1 MNFLPK
7 KLLSRF
13 VLLIATLL
21 IVSQLVSLKIFDN
34 FEREP
39 RAEAL
44 AQEIITVVNFTKAA
58 LYAAAPSKR
67 IQLFRE
73 INDIGDIKVYA
84 AFPFESIEP
93 IPNDPFLK
101 LVVKKITARIPSGNF
116 VVINHY
122 DIPGV
127 WVSFEIDG
135 DMFWVVVPRLITDR
149 PFPWH
154 WIGWGIVIAILA
166 ISGAYITTKR
176 ISRPINNLID
186 AADKIRNG
194 HNVSKLP
201 LDSVT
206 EFRELSEAFN
216 EMAEVLSKVSK
227 ERKFLLAS
235 VSHDIRTPL
244 TRIRLASEMLPS
256 NSSALKESLEEDI
269 IEINDILNQFLDF
282 ARGFQDE
289 PKTPINL
296 GKLLK
301 DIQTKHKRMGQT
313 FTLKKKN
320 IRTDIPKK
328 LFIDVRPIAFQRC
341 LDNLINNAFFY
352 STGKVILEATLFEES
367 FTISIMDNGPGIPE
381 DQKSKL
387 LLPFERVDEARG
399 NKGGSGLGLTIADRI
414 VKAHDGK
421 LELINRPEGG
431 LDVKITIPIITA

>member
-1 MNFLPK
+1 LNFLPK
-7 KLLSRF
+7 KLLSRL

-73 INDIGDIKVYA
+73 INNIGDIKVYA
-84 AFPFESIEP
+84 AYPFESIEP

-206 EFRELSEAFN
+206 EFRKLSEAFN

-244 TRIRLASEMLPS
+244 TRIRLASEMLPA
-256 NSSALKESLEEDI
+256 NSSSLKESLEEDI

-289 PKTPINL
+289 SKVPVNL

-301 DIQTKHKRMGQT
+301 DIQTKHKRMGQN
-313 FTLKKKN
+313 FSLKKKN

-328 LFIDVRPIAFQRC
+328 LFIDLRKLAFQRC

-352 STGKVILEATLFEES
+352 SKGAVILEAVLLEES
-367 FTISIMDNGPGIPE
+367 FTISIIDNGPGIPE

-421 LELINRPEGG
+421 LELINRPTGG
-431 LDVKITIPIITA
+431 LTAKITIPIISA

>member
-1 MNFLPK
+1 LNFLPK
-7 KLLSRF
+7 RLLTRF

-39 RAEAL
+39 RAAAL
-44 AQEIITVVNFTKAA
+44 AQEIITIVNFTKAS

-73 INDIGDIKVYA
+73 INAIGDVTIYA
-84 AFPFESIEP
+84 AYPFESIEP
-93 IPNDPFLK
+93 IPDDPFLQ
-101 LVVKKITARIPSGNF
+101 LVVEKISSQLLPGTF
-116 VVINHY
+116 VAINHY

-135 DMFWVVVPRLITDR
+135 DMFWVVVPRLIRDR

-154 WIGWGIVIAILA
+154 WIGWGILIAILA
-166 ISGAYITTKR
+166 IFGAYITTKR
-176 ISRPINNLID
+176 ISRPIDNLID
-186 AADKIRNG
+186 AAEKIRNG
-194 HNVSKLP
+194 HNVEKLP

-216 EMAEVLSKVSK
+216 EMTEALSKVSK
-227 ERKFLLAS
+227 ERQFLLAS

-244 TRIRLASEMLPS
+244 TRIRLASEMLPP
-256 NSSALKESLEEDI
+256 NSLSLKESLEEDI
-269 IEINDILNQFLDF
+269 IEINEILNQFLDF

-289 PKTPINL
+289 PKIPVNL

-301 DIQTKHKRMGQT
+301 DIQTKHKRMGHI
-313 FTLKKKN
+313 FILKKKN

-328 LFIDVRPIAFQRC
+328 LFIDLRPLAFQRC

-352 STGKVILEATLFEES
+352 SKGKVIMEASLLEES
-367 FTISIMDNGPGIPE
+367 FTISIIDNGPGIPE
-381 DQKSKL
+381 EQKATL
-387 LLPFERVDEARG
+387 LQPFERVDDARG

-414 VKAHDGK
+414 IKAHDGK
-421 LELINRPEGG
+421 LELINRSEGG
-431 LDVKITIPIITA
+431 LDAKITIPIITA

>member
-1 MNFLPK
+1 LNFLPN

-44 AQEIITVVNFTKAA
+44 AQEIITIVNFTKAS

-73 INDIGDIKVYA
+73 INNIGDIKIYVAY
-84 AFPFESIEP
+84 PYESIKP
-93 IPNDPFLK
+93 IPDDPFLQ
-101 LVVKKITARIPSGNF
+101 LVVKKISARIPPGNF
-116 VVINHY
+116 VAINHY

-127 WVSFEIDG
+127 WVSFEIDA
-135 DMFWVVVPRLITDR
+135 DMFWVLVPRLIQDR

-154 WIGWGIVIAILA
+154 WIGWGLVIAILA
-166 ISGAYITTKR
+166 IFGAYITTKR
-176 ISRPINNLID
+176 ISRPLNNLID

-194 HNVSKLP
+194 HNVEKLP

-206 EFRELSEAFN
+206 EFRELSDAFN
-216 EMAEVLSKVSK
+216 EMADNLAQISK
-227 ERKFLLAS
+227 ERNFLLAS

-244 TRIRLASEMLPS
+244 TRIRLASEMLPP
-256 NSSALKESLEEDI
+256 NSSSLKESLEEDV

-289 PKTPINL
+289 PRVPVSL

-301 DIQTKHKRMGQT
+301 EIQMKHKRMGQN
-313 FTLKKKN
+313 FILKKKN
-320 IRTDIPKK
+320 IRNDIPKK
-328 LFIDVRPIAFQRC
+328 LFIDLRPLAFQRC

-352 STGKVILEATLFEES
+352 SKGKVILEATLLEES
-367 FTISIMDNGPGIPE
+367 FTISIIDNGPGIPE
-381 DQKSKL
+381 EQKSKL
-387 LLPFERVDEARG
+387 LKPFERVDEARG

-414 VKAHDGK
+414 IKAHDGK
-421 LELINRPEGG
+421 LELINRNEGG
-431 LDVKITIPIITA
+431 LDAKITIPIITA

>member
-1 MNFLPK
+1 LNFLPK
-7 KLLSRF
+7 RLLSRF

-39 RAEAL
+39 RAAAL
-44 AQEIITVVNFTKAA
+44 AQEIITIVNFTKAS

-73 INDIGDIKVYA
+73 INNIGDIKIYA

-93 IPNDPFLK
+93 IPDDPFLK
-101 LVVKKITARIPSGNF
+101 LVVEKITAKISPGSF

-135 DMFWVVVPRLITDR
+135 DMFWVVVPRLISDR

-166 ISGAYITTKR
+166 ILGAYVTTKR

-194 HNVSKLP
+194 HNVKKLP

-206 EFRELSEAFN
+206 EFRALSEAFN
-216 EMAEVLSKVSK
+216 EMTENLSKVNK

-244 TRIRLASEMLPS
+244 TRIRLASEMLPP
-256 NSSALKESLEEDI
+256 NSSSLKESLEADVM
-269 IEINDILNQFLDF
+269 EINDILNQFLDF
-282 ARGFQDE
+282 ARGFEDE
-289 PKTPINL
+289 PKIPVNL
-296 GKLLK
+296 GILLR
-301 DIQTKHKRMGQT
+301 DIQTKHKRMGQN
-313 FTLKKKN
+313 FILKKKN

-328 LFIDVRPIAFQRC
+328 LFIDLRPLAFQRC

-352 STGKVILEATLFEES
+352 SNGKVILEASLLEES
-367 FTISIMDNGPGIPE
+367 FTISIIDNGPGIPE
-381 DQKSKL
+381 EQKSKL
-387 LLPFERVDEARG
+387 LKPFERVDEARG

-414 VKAHDGK
+414 IKAHDGK

-431 LDVKITIPIITA
+431 LDAKITIPIISL

>member
-7 KLLSRF
+7 KLLSRL

-73 INDIGDIKVYA
+73 INNIGDIKVYA
-84 AFPFESIEP
+84 AYPFESIEP

-328 LFIDVRPIAFQRC
+328 LFIDIRPIAFQRC

-352 STGKVILEATLFEES
+352 STGKVILEATLLEES
-367 FTISIMDNGPGIPE
+367 FTISIIDDGPGIPE

>member
-1 MNFLPK
+1 MT
-7 KLLSRF
+7 RF

-21 IVSQLVSLKIFDN
+21 IVSQLVSLKIFDT

-44 AQEIITVVNFTKAA
+44 AKEIITIVNFTKAS

-67 IQLFRE
+67 INLFRE
-73 INDIGDIKVYA
+73 INNIGDIKIYA
-84 AFPFESIEP
+84 AYPFESIEP
-93 IPNDPFLK
+93 IPDDPFLK
-101 LVVKKITARIPSGNF
+101 LVVKKITSRIPPGSF

-135 DMFWVVVPRLITDR
+135 DMFWVLVPRLIQDR

-154 WIGWGIVIAILA
+154 WIGWGSLIAILA
-166 ISGAYITTKR
+166 IFGAYITTKR

-186 AADKIRNG
+186 AAEKIRNG
-194 HNVSKLP
+194 HNVVKLP

-206 EFRELSEAFN
+206 EFRELGEAFN
-216 EMAEVLSKVSK
+216 EMTENLSKVSK

-244 TRIRLASEMLPS
+244 TRIRLAAEMLPP
-256 NSSALKESLEEDI
+256 NSSSLKDSLEEDVL
-269 IEINDILNQFLDF
+269 EINNILNQFIDF
-282 ARGFQDE
+282 ARGFEDE
-289 PKTPINL
+289 PRVPVNL

-301 DIQTKHKRMGQT
+301 EIQTKHIRMGQN
-313 FTLKKKN
+313 FLLKKKN
-320 IRTDIPKK
+320 IRIDIPKK
-328 LFIDVRPIAFQRC
+328 LFIDLRSLAFQRC

-352 STGKVILEATLFEES
+352 SKGKVILEATLYEES
-367 FTISIMDNGPGIPE
+367 LTIDIIDDGPGIPE
-381 DQKSKL
+381 EDKAKL
-387 LLPFERVDEARG
+387 LEPFARVDKARG

-421 LELINRPEGG
+421 LELINRTEGG
-431 LDVKITIPIITA
+431 LSAKITIPIITA

>member
-7 KLLSRF
+7 KLLSRL

-73 INDIGDIKVYA
+73 INNIGDIKVYA
-84 AFPFESIEP
+84 AYPFESIEP

-154 WIGWGIVIAILA
+154 WIGWGILIAILA
-166 ISGAYITTKR
+166 IFGAYITTKR

-194 HNVSKLP
+194 HNVSRLP

-301 DIQTKHKRMGQT
+301 EIQTKHKRMGQT

-328 LFIDVRPIAFQRC
+328 LFIDIRPIAFQRC

-352 STGKVILEATLFEES
+352 STGKVILEATLLEES

>member
-39 RAEAL
+39 RATAL
-44 AQEIITVVNFTKAA
+44 AQEIITIVNFTKAA
-58 LYAAAPSKR
+58 LSAAAPSKR

-73 INDIGDIKVYA
+73 LNNIGDIKVYA
-84 AFPFESIEP
+84 AYPFESIEP

-154 WIGWGIVIAILA
+154 WIGWGMIIAILA

-194 HNVSKLP
+194 HSVGKLP

-206 EFRELSEAFN
+206 EFKELSEAFN

-244 TRIRLASEMLPS
+244 TRIRLASEMLPA
-256 NSSALKESLEEDI
+256 NSSSLKESLEEDI

-289 PKTPINL
+289 SKVPVNL

-301 DIQTKHKRMGQT
+301 DIQTKHKRMGQN
-313 FTLKKKN
+313 FSLKKKN

-328 LFIDVRPIAFQRC
+328 LFIDLRKLAFQRC

-352 STGKVILEATLFEES
+352 SKGAVILEAVLLEES
-367 FTISIMDNGPGIPE
+367 FTISIIDNGPGIPE

-387 LLPFERVDEARG
+387 LLPFERVDESRG

-421 LELINRPEGG
+421 LELINRPTGG
-431 LDVKITIPIITA
+431 LTAKITIPIISA

>member
-1 MNFLPK
+1 LNFLPK
-7 KLLSRF
+7 KLLSRL

-67 IQLFRE
+67 IQLFRQ

-84 AFPFESIEP
+84 AYPFESIEP

-244 TRIRLASEMLPS
+244 TRIRLASEMLPA
-256 NSSALKESLEEDI
+256 NSSSLKESLEEDI

-289 PKTPINL
+289 SKVPVNL

-301 DIQTKHKRMGQT
+301 DIQTKHKRMGQN
-313 FTLKKKN
+313 FSLKKKN

-328 LFIDVRPIAFQRC
+328 LFIDLRKLAFQRC

-352 STGKVILEATLFEES
+352 SKGAVILEAVLLEES
-367 FTISIMDNGPGIPE
+367 FTISIIDNGPGIPE

-421 LELINRPEGG
+421 LELINRPTGG
-431 LDVKITIPIITA
+431 LTAKITIPIISA

>member
-7 KLLSRF
+7 RLLSRF
-13 VLLIATLL
+13 VLFIATLL

-39 RAEAL
+39 RATAL
-44 AQEIITVVNFTKAA
+44 AQEIITIVNFTKAA

-73 INDIGDIKVYA
+73 INDIGDIKIYA

-93 IPNDPFLK
+93 IPDDPFLK
-101 LVVKKITARIPSGNF
+101 LVVEKITAKISPGSF

-135 DMFWVVVPRLITDR
+135 DMFWVVVPRLISDR

-166 ISGAYITTKR
+166 ILGAYVTTKR

-194 HNVSKLP
+194 HNVNKLP

-206 EFRELSEAFN
+206 EFRKLSEAFN
-216 EMAEVLSKVSK
+216 EMTENLSKVNK

-244 TRIRLASEMLPS
+244 TRIRLASEMLPP
-256 NSSALKESLEEDI
+256 NSSSLKESLEDDVM
-269 IEINDILNQFLDF
+269 EINDILNQFLDF
-282 ARGFQDE
+282 ARGFEDE
-289 PKTPINL
+289 PKIPVNL
-296 GKLLK
+296 GILLK
-301 DIQTKHKRMGQT
+301 DIKTKHKRMGQN
-313 FTLKKKN
+313 FSLKKKN

-328 LFIDVRPIAFQRC
+328 LFIDLRPLAFQRC
-341 LDNLINNAFFY
+341 LDNLINNAFSY
-352 STGKVILEATLFEES
+352 SKGKVILEASLLEES
-367 FTISIMDNGPGIPE
+367 FTISIIDNGPGIPE
-381 DQKSKL
+381 NQKSKL

-399 NKGGSGLGLTIADRI
+399 NAGGSGLGLTIADRI

-421 LELINRPEGG
+421 LELINRPAGG
-431 LDVKITIPIITA
+431 LDAKITIPIISA

>member
-1 MNFLPK
+1 
-7 KLLSRF
+7 

-39 RAEAL
+39 RAKAL
-44 AQEIITVVNFTKAA
+44 AQEIITIVNFTKAS

-73 INDIGDIKVYA
+73 INNIGDIKIYA
-84 AFPFESIEP
+84 AYPFESIEP
-93 IPNDPFLK
+93 IPDDPFLK
-101 LVVKKITARIPSGNF
+101 LVVEKITAKISPGSF

-135 DMFWVVVPRLITDR
+135 DMFWVVVPRLISDR

-154 WIGWGIVIAILA
+154 WVGWGILIAILA

-176 ISRPINNLID
+176 ISRPINNLIN
-186 AADKIRNG
+186 AAEKIRNG
-194 HNVSKLP
+194 HHVEKLP

-206 EFRELSEAFN
+206 EFKELSEAFN

-227 ERKFLLAS
+227 ERQFLLAS

-244 TRIRLASEMLPS
+244 TRLRLAAEMLPP
-256 NSSALKESLEEDI
+256 NSSSLKESLEQDI
-269 IEINDILNQFLDF
+269 FEINDILNQFLDF

-301 DIQTKHKRMGQT
+301 NIQTKHKRMGQN

-328 LFIDVRPIAFQRC
+328 LFIDIRPLAFQRC
-341 LDNLINNAFFY
+341 LDNLINNAFSY
-352 STGKVILEATLFEES
+352 SKGKVILEASLLEES
-367 FTISIMDNGPGIPE
+367 FTISIIDNGPGIPE

-399 NKGGSGLGLTIADRI
+399 NTGGSGLGLTIADRI

-421 LELINRPEGG
+421 LELINRPAGG
-431 LDVKITIPIITA
+431 LDAKITIPIISA

>member
-7 KLLSRF
+7 RLLTRF
-13 VLLIATLL
+13 VLLISTLL

-39 RAEAL
+39 RATAL
-44 AQEIITVVNFTKAA
+44 AQEIITIVNFTKAS

-73 INDIGDIKVYA
+73 INEIGDVTIYA
-84 AFPFESIEP
+84 AYPFESIEP
-93 IPNDPFLK
+93 IPDDPFLQ
-101 LVVKKITARIPSGNF
+101 LVVEKISAQLLPGTF
-116 VVINHY
+116 VAINHY

-135 DMFWVVVPRLITDR
+135 DMFWVVVPRLIRDR

-154 WIGWGIVIAILA
+154 WIGWGILIAILA
-166 ISGAYITTKR
+166 ITGAYISTKR

-186 AADKIRNG
+186 AAEKIRKG
-194 HNVSKLP
+194 HKVDKLP

-216 EMAEVLSKVSK
+216 EMTENLSKVSK
-227 ERKFLLAS
+227 ERQFLLAS

-244 TRIRLASEMLPS
+244 TRIRLASEMLPP
-256 NSSALKESLEEDI
+256 NSLSLKESLEEDI
-269 IEINDILNQFLDF
+269 LEINDILNQFLDF

-289 PKTPINL
+289 PKTPVNL

-301 DIQTKHKRMGQT
+301 DIQTKHKRMGQV
-313 FTLKKKN
+313 FTLKKIN

-328 LFIDVRPIAFQRC
+328 LFIDLRPLAFQRC

-352 STGKVILEATLFEES
+352 SKGKVIMEASLLEES
-367 FTISIMDNGPGIPE
+367 FSISIIDNGPGIPE
-381 DQKSKL
+381 EQKSKL
-387 LLPFERVDEARG
+387 LQPFERVDDARG

-414 VKAHDGK
+414 IKAHDGK
-421 LELINRPEGG
+421 LELINRPKGG
-431 LDVKITIPIITA
+431 LDAKITIPIISA

>member
-1 MNFLPK
+1 M
-7 KLLSRF
+7 
-13 VLLIATLL
+13 LLIATLL

-44 AQEIITVVNFTKAA
+44 AQEIITIVNFTKAS

-73 INDIGDIKVYA
+73 LNNIGDIKVYVA
-84 AFPFESIEP
+84 YPFESIEP

-101 LVVKKITARIPSGNF
+101 LVVQKITSRIPPGNF

-166 ISGAYITTKR
+166 IFGAYITTKR

-194 HNVSKLP
+194 HDVGRLP

-216 EMAEVLSKVSK
+216 EMTENLSKVSK

-244 TRIRLASEMLPS
+244 TRIRLASEMLPP
-256 NSSALKESLEEDI
+256 NSSSLKESLEEDI

-289 PKTPINL
+289 PKSPVNL

-301 DIQTKHKRMGQT
+301 DIQTKHKRMGQN
-313 FTLKKKN
+313 FKLIKKN

-328 LFIDVRPIAFQRC
+328 LFIDLRPLAFKRC

-352 STGKVILEATLFEES
+352 SKGKVILEASLLEES
-367 FTISIMDNGPGIPE
+367 FTLSIIDNGPGIPE
-381 DQKSKL
+381 GQKSKL
-387 LLPFERVDEARG
+387 LEPFERVDEARG

-414 VKAHDGK
+414 IKAHEGK
-421 LELINRPEGG
+421 LELINLTEGG
-431 LDVKITIPIITA
+431 LNAKITIPIITA

>member
-1 MNFLPK
+1 M
-7 KLLSRF
+7 
-13 VLLIATLL
+13 LLIATLL
-21 IVSQLVSLKIFDN
+21 IFSQLVSLKIFDN

-44 AQEIITVVNFTKAA
+44 AQEIITIVNFTKAA

-73 INDIGDIKVYA
+73 INNIGDIKIYA
-84 AFPFESIEP
+84 AYPFESIEP
-93 IPNDPFLK
+93 IPDDPFLK
-101 LVVKKITARIPSGNF
+101 LVVEKITAKISAGNF
-116 VVINHY
+116 VAINHY
-122 DIPGV
+122 GIPGV

-135 DMFWVVVPRLITDR
+135 DMFWVVVPRLISDR

-154 WIGWGIVIAILA
+154 WVGWGILIAILA

-176 ISRPINNLID
+176 ISRPINNLIE

-194 HNVSKLP
+194 HTVEKLP

-206 EFRELSEAFN
+206 EFSELSGAFN

-244 TRIRLASEMLPS
+244 TRIRLAAEMLPS
-256 NSSALKESLEEDI
+256 NSSSLKESLEEDI
-269 IEINDILNQFLDF
+269 VEINDILNQFLDF

-289 PKTPINL
+289 PKKPVNL

-301 DIQTKHKRMGQT
+301 DIQTKHKRMGQE
-313 FTLKKKN
+313 FTLEKKN
-320 IRTDIPKK
+320 IRTDVPKK
-328 LFIDVRPIAFQRC
+328 LFIDLRLLAFQRC

-352 STGKVILEATLFEES
+352 SKGTVLLEASLLEES
-367 FTISIMDNGPGIPE
+367 FTISIIDDGPGIPE
-381 DQKSKL
+381 SQKSKL
-387 LLPFERVDEARG
+387 LQPFERVDKARG

-414 VKAHDGK
+414 IKAHDGK
-421 LELINRPEGG
+421 LELINRLEGG
-431 LDVKITIPIITA
+431 LEAKITIPIITA

>member
-7 KLLSRF
+7 KLLSRL

-84 AFPFESIEP
+84 AYPFESIEP

-328 LFIDVRPIAFQRC
+328 LFIDIRPIAFQRC

-352 STGKVILEATLFEES
+352 STGKVILEATLLEES
-367 FTISIMDNGPGIPE
+367 FTISIMDDGPGIPE

>member
-1 MNFLPK
+1 LNFLPK
-7 KLLSRF
+7 RLLSRF

-21 IVSQLVSLKIFDN
+21 IVSQLVSLIIFDN
-34 FEREP
+34 YEREP

-44 AQEIITVVNFTKAA
+44 AQEIITIVNFTKAS

-73 INDIGDIKVYA
+73 INNIGDIKIYVAY
-84 AFPFESIEP
+84 PFESIKD
-93 IPNDPFLK
+93 IPDDPFLK
-101 LVVKKITARIPSGNF
+101 LVVKKITARIPPGNF
-116 VVINHY
+116 VAINHY

-127 WVSFEIDG
+127 WVSFEIDA
-135 DMFWVVVPRLITDR
+135 DMFWVLVPRLIQDR

-154 WIGWGIVIAILA
+154 WIGWGLVIAILA
-166 ISGAYITTKR
+166 IFGAYVTTKR
-176 ISRPINNLID
+176 ISRPIKNLIE
-186 AADKIRNG
+186 AADKVRNG
-194 HNVSKLP
+194 HKVGKIP

-216 EMAEVLSKVSK
+216 EMADNLAQISK
-227 ERKFLLAS
+227 ERNFLLAS

-244 TRIRLASEMLPS
+244 TRIRLASEMLPP
-256 NSSALKESLEEDI
+256 NSSSLKESLEEDVM
-269 IEINDILNQFLDF
+269 EINDILNQFLDF

-289 PKTPINL
+289 PRVPVNL

-301 DIQTKHKRMGQT
+301 EIQMKHKRMDQN
-313 FTLKKKN
+313 FILKKKN

-328 LFIDVRPIAFQRC
+328 LFIDLRPLAFQRC

-352 STGKVILEATLFEES
+352 STGRVTLEASLLEES
-367 FTISIMDNGPGIPE
+367 ITISIIDNGPGIPE
-381 DQKSKL
+381 EQKSKL
-387 LLPFERVDEARG
+387 LKPFERVDEARG

-421 LELINRPEGG
+421 LELINRSEGG
-431 LDVKITIPIITA
+431 LDAKITIPIITA

>member
-7 KLLSRF
+7 RLLSRF

-21 IVSQLVSLKIFDN
+21 IVSQLVSLIIFDN
-34 FEREP
+34 YEREP

-44 AQEIITVVNFTKAA
+44 AQEIITIVNFTKAS

-73 INDIGDIKVYA
+73 INNIGDIKIYVAY
-84 AFPFESIEP
+84 PFESIKD
-93 IPNDPFLK
+93 IPDDPFLK
-101 LVVKKITARIPSGNF
+101 LVVKKITARIPPGNF
-116 VVINHY
+116 VAINHY

-127 WVSFEIDG
+127 WVSFEIDA
-135 DMFWVVVPRLITDR
+135 DMFWVLVPRLIQDR

-154 WIGWGIVIAILA
+154 WIGWGLVIAILA
-166 ISGAYITTKR
+166 IFGAYVTTKR
-176 ISRPINNLID
+176 ISRPIKNLIE
-186 AADKIRNG
+186 AADKVRNG
-194 HNVSKLP
+194 HKVGKIP

-216 EMAEVLSKVSK
+216 EMADNLAQISK
-227 ERKFLLAS
+227 ERNFLLAS

-244 TRIRLASEMLPS
+244 TRIRLASEMLPP
-256 NSSALKESLEEDI
+256 NSSSLKESLEEDVM
-269 IEINDILNQFLDF
+269 EINDILNQFLDF

-289 PKTPINL
+289 PRVPVNL

-301 DIQTKHKRMGQT
+301 EIQMKHKRMDQN
-313 FTLKKKN
+313 FILKKKN

-328 LFIDVRPIAFQRC
+328 LFIDLRPLAFQRC

-352 STGKVILEATLFEES
+352 SKGKVILEASLLEES
-367 FTISIMDNGPGIPE
+367 FTISIIDNGPGIPE
-381 DQKSKL
+381 EQKSKL
-387 LLPFERVDEARG
+387 LKPFERVDEARG

-431 LDVKITIPIITA
+431 LEVKITIPIITA